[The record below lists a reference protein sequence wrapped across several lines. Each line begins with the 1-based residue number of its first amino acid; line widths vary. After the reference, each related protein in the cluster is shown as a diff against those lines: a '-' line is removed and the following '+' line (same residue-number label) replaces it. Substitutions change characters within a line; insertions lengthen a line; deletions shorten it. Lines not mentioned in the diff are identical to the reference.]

1 MTTLREGFSG
11 PKTGHH
17 RAIHLNL
24 RLRHRSSCPR
34 RAVLVRLNTETIN
47 EARVAERLVNSE
59 GDVIWT
65 STQESKGAKY
75 KGASADAADKCVQQF
90 IRDGE
95 KLDPACGTSFYLH
108 QLGNRPLQNLVN
120 PRNP

>member
-1 MTTLREGFSG
+1 MTTLRGGFSG

-17 RAIHLNL
+17 GAIHLNL

-59 GDVIWT
+59 GDVVWT
-65 STQESKGAKY
+65 SAQESKGAKY
-75 KGASADAADKCVQQF
+75 KGASAEVADKGVQQL
-90 IRDGE
+90 IRDVE
-95 KLDPACGTSFYLH
+95 KLDPAGT
-108 QLGNRPLQNLVN
+108 RPQ
-120 PRNP
+120 PRSLYTRDQKPH